1 MACRATHVPS
11 PQNYQILAT
20 LLTCHN
26 VITYDPKRFAIS
38 SSQRKNKMKTRA
50 SRSLMVGLAALV
62 AASSQAA
69 LTTYS
74 QDFESLNLSS
84 PTALGDNGW
93 KIFANVFDNSS
104 NYLYGYG
111 VFPAPNG
118 GSGFSSIATG
128 EGGAAQGS
136 QYLNGFSDYNNTDH
150 GNNRFIEANVFQE
163 QTISAADLG
172 KVATF
177 TFDYKASSQFGP
189 AGSASALAFIKV
201 LDSTNFSL
209 LAFPTL
215 VTTTASGSNWATGSV
230 SLTIDNAWTGQ
241 ILQFGFLNRATNY
254 DPTGVY
260 YDNINFEAVP
270 EPATLSLLA
279 LAAIAARRRRK

>member
-1 MACRATHVPS
+1 MNTRVS
-11 PQNYQILAT
+11 RT
-20 LLTCHN
+20 LG
-26 VITYDPKRFAIS
+26 IGFAV
-38 SSQRKNKMKTRA
+38 
-50 SRSLMVGLAALV
+50 LL

-74 QDFESLNLSS
+74 QDFESLNISS

-93 KIFANVFDNSS
+93 KIFANVFDSS
-104 NYLYGYG
+104 MGYLYGYG

-118 GSGFSSIATG
+118 GNGFSSIATG
-128 EGGAAQGS
+128 EGGVTQGT
-136 QYLNGFSDYNNTDH
+136 QYLNVFSDYNNVDH
-150 GNNRFIEANVFQE
+150 GSGRFIEANVFQE

-177 TFDYKASSQFGP
+177 SFDFKASSQFGP
-189 AGSASALAFIKV
+189 ANSANTKAFIKV

-209 LAFPTL
+209 LAFPT
-215 VTTTASGSNWATGSV
+215 VDTTSASGSTWLTGSI
-230 SLTIDNAWTGQ
+230 SLTIDSAWTGQ
-241 ILQFGFLNRATNY
+241 ILQFGFLNTATNY

-260 YDNINFEAVP
+260 YDNINFQAVP